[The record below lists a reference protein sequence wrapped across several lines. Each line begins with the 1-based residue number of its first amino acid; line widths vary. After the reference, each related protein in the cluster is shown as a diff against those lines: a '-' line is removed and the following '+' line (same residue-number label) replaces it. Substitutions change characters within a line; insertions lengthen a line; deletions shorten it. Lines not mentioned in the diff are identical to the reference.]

1 MDFMFKLP
9 LEKVMEVHMSGAGR
23 KDGLAHD
30 THHPINK
37 EGQPEVG
44 YLGEILKSGRME
56 KLAAVTLETFEDVI
70 PQLELL
76 KDLLEKHGYTIA
88 PLR

>member
-1 MDFMFKLP
+1 
-9 LEKVMEVHMSGAGR
+9 MSGAGR

-37 EGQPEVG
+37 EGQPEVE
-44 YLGEILKSGRME
+44 YFEEALKSGRMTG
-56 KLAAVTLETFEDVI
+56 LAAVTLETFEDII

-76 KDLLEKHGYTIA
+76 RNVLQQSGYTIA
-88 PLR
+88 EL